1 MIRFKHFPFFGELA
15 PVWRAFDI
23 LDEIAGERLP
33 DRLDMEMR
41 ADENE
46 VRVVAMLPGLDRES
60 IDIQVDGDELQL
72 QAKRREFEPEGAREL
87 RRERSR
93 QLIQRRIELPYEVES
108 DQAEATY
115 SDGVLR
121 IRLPRAA
128 ASKPQRIPVSQQARI
143 ESK

>member
-1 MIRFKHFPFFGELA
+1 MIRFNHFPLFGDVA

-46 VRVVAMLPGLDRES
+46 VRVVAMLPGLDRETIS
-60 IDIQVDGDELQL
+60 VEVDGDELHL
-72 QAKRREFEPEGAREL
+72 QAERRSFEPQDAREL
-87 RRERSR
+87 RRERNR
-93 QLIQRRIELPYEVES
+93 HAIDRRMHLPYEVES
-108 DQAEATY
+108 DQAEASY

-128 ASKPQRIPVSQQARI
+128 ASKPQRITVSQRPQI
-143 ESK
+143 ETK